1 MKKYLS
7 TFLTL
12 WVIWIALTGFSSA
25 ELLTGLIVSLVLA
38 GVISKVVDY
47 SFDFTIIPKLF
58 VFIFVYVPVFIV
70 EMIKANFD
78 VAARVLNPALPLN
91 PGFVKIPTKLKGNV
105 GKLTLANSITL
116 TPGTLSIDADDDYIY
131 IHWIDVKGETPEEY
145 QKHVSSKFEKI
156 LGGIYR

>member
-12 WVIWIALTGFSSA
+12 WVIWIALTGFNTS
-25 ELLTGLIVSLVLA
+25 ELLTGFIVSLVLA
-38 GVISKVVDY
+38 GVISKLVDY

-58 VFIFVYVPVFIV
+58 VFVFVYVPVFIA

-78 VAARVLNPALPLN
+78 VAARVLNPSLPLN
-91 PGFVKIPTKLKGNV
+91 PGFVKIPTKIKGNV

-116 TPGTLSIDADDDYIY
+116 TPGTLSIDADDEFIY
-131 IHWIDVKGETPEEY
+131 IHWIDVKGETPEEHQEY
-145 QKHVSSKFEKI
+145 VSSKFEKI
-156 LGGIYR
+156 LGGIYK